1 MQGARSLLRVT
12 RSVTL
17 RSAGPEPWNVT
28 ADEVETPSHSLET
41 ARFLSP
47 VLGGDSPLLISHAP
61 FTGRAFPAGGLSS
74 KWPLV
79 TLLQNEASSPSSSD
93 SRGKRP
99 DAAVGR
105 LRLWGVIPVSKRQ
118 TDVHLQG
125 SCVDTVHRRSGQ
137 WESQPRVGWTARSAG
152 RRRSWDR
159 VPWEGASLGCWPVT
173 AGRPRGGRSSLA
185 REPGGGRA
193 VSDSQCTLLPLPSR
207 LFRPSPQ
214 GFLQCQRRF
223 KHRA

>member
-1 MQGARSLLRVT
+1 M
-12 RSVTL
+12 
-17 RSAGPEPWNVT
+17 
-28 ADEVETPSHSLET
+28 
-41 ARFLSP
+41 
-47 VLGGDSPLLISHAP
+47 ISHAP

-79 TLLQNEASSPSSSD
+79 TLLQNEASSPSGSD

-105 LRLWGVIPVSKRQ
+105 LRLWGGIPVSKRR
-118 TDVHLQG
+118 TDVHHQG

-173 AGRPRGGRSSLA
+173 AGRPRGGRSSRAKGPLA
-185 REPGGGRA
+185 GQGAGRRQSSQRQPVHTPSPA
-193 VSDSQCTLLPLPSR
+193 VSIIQTLSPGLPPASASLQTSSVTQTERASSR
-207 LFRPSPQ
+207 P
-214 GFLQCQRRF
+214 
-223 KHRA
+223 